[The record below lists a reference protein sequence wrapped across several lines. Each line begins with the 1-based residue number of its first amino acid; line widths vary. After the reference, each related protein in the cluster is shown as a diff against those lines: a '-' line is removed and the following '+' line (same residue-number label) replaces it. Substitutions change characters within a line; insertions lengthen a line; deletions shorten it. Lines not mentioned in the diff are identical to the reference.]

1 MRRAALILIVSL
13 GIAVPSEARISPV
26 RGHFGPVM
34 EKASEQETLVARS
47 KRKKKKAAKST
58 APSAPSV
65 AAEPVKITT
74 PSVSAGVVQ
83 KGRKSQAAYVLD
95 QNSPLDMKLAGAG
108 KLALVFYQVLPAGK
122 VPKGTVEVVVDRGR
136 ATKVNLSDR
145 PNRKFSLTGGPKG
158 QVCPPKN
165 HVEQLKAGEHLV
177 SIQTTGG
184 VVAMVRIEFYAG
196 GSKTPAPIELVPPG
210 SGLMAAM
217 SVEDDELTPEPPSEP
232 APPPIPNVLPK
243 PEPKALVA
251 SAPETAAMLPRDIL
265 AQRLKAGE
273 ARDGIVGEYAQ
284 VSITNTREDEAG
296 TQSFYRV
303 GAEESF
309 SFMVQGPGEVKVR
322 LHRLVDAAAPDGGPY
337 KIIILEDDVLL
348 QQLEGETTKA
358 EHYVLETTG
367 LIKQTVAEPKEYH
380 LKVGPK
386 LSRLAFQIAGAAEGM
401 VVRYDFEAEEMSL
414 AAIALDFDDDE
425 GGGGED
431 FSMGA
436 SAMATVVM
444 EVAVGERIIIEQ
456 RESFLGL
463 GAQAGVFL
471 PASGGDMGMAA
482 GVELSFA
489 LPMLDNMFALGV
501 HGSFHRHQ
509 LATSVGDLDGA
520 AIDASSTVMAV
531 PVVGKITARFR
542 LAEVFGLFVH
552 GGFGIC
558 YVTAER
564 TALGAVSSN
573 SVLAWAAQGGA
584 GAEVKLGP
592 GWLSVESAYL
602 YAPVSDFGDTLNNYT
617 PKAPIFGAGYRLGI

>member
-210 SGLMAAM
+210 SGPRRSATCSRIPQSWVDCRLFFT
-217 SVEDDELTPEPPSEP
+217 VGV
-232 APPPIPNVLPK
+232 AP
-243 PEPKALVA
+243 
-251 SAPETAAMLPRDIL
+251 TGDPRH
-265 AQRLKAGE
+265 GE
-273 ARDGIVGEYAQ
+273 C
-284 VSITNTREDEAG
+284 
-296 TQSFYRV
+296 
-303 GAEESF
+303 
-309 SFMVQGPGEVKVR
+309 K
-322 LHRLVDAAAPDGGPY
+322 DAH
-337 KIIILEDDVLL
+337 L
-348 QQLEGETTKA
+348 Q
-358 EHYVLETTG
+358 
-367 LIKQTVAEPKEYH
+367 
-380 LKVGPK
+380 
-386 LSRLAFQIAGAAEGM
+386 
-401 VVRYDFEAEEMSL
+401 VVR
-414 AAIALDFDDDE
+414 
-425 GGGGED
+425 
-431 FSMGA
+431 
-436 SAMATVVM
+436 
-444 EVAVGERIIIEQ
+444 RRQ
-456 RESFLGL
+456 HRR
-463 GAQAGVFL
+463 AQA
-471 PASGGDMGMAA
+471 
-482 GVELSFA
+482 
-489 LPMLDNMFALGV
+489 
-501 HGSFHRHQ
+501 
-509 LATSVGDLDGA
+509 
-520 AIDASSTVMAV
+520 
-531 PVVGKITARFR
+531 
-542 LAEVFGLFVH
+542 
-552 GGFGIC
+552 
-558 YVTAER
+558 
-564 TALGAVSSN
+564 
-573 SVLAWAAQGGA
+573 
-584 GAEVKLGP
+584 
-592 GWLSVESAYL
+592 
-602 YAPVSDFGDTLNNYT
+602 
-617 PKAPIFGAGYRLGI
+617 